1 MTHDRRHFLSLGS
14 IGVAA
19 SVGALTLPVFAQP
32 TEASGELGEQSPVF
46 AEIAPPKLPDNFKAT
61 EDNILGPYHRKLA
74 PFRAKV
80 TPPLEPGEPLVVRG
94 RVWGVDSRQPLSGA
108 IVDVWQANAAGRYD
122 NDDPDKPPKPGV
134 FVNRARVITDETG
147 YYEYETI
154 KPGRYKIGPQQW
166 RPAHI
171 HYWVSAAGY
180 KPLVTQLYFKGDP
193 YNDKDDFIKPS
204 LIIDPTVVTVRDSGV
219 QLGTFDIV
227 LAKA

>member
-1 MTHDRRHFLSLGS
+1 MSHDRRHFLSLGS

-19 SVGALTLPVFAQP
+19 SVSALTLPIFAQP

-46 AEIAPPKLPDNFKAT
+46 AEIAPPKLPESFKAT

-94 RVWGVDSRQPLSGA
+94 RVWGIDSRQPLAGA
-108 IVDVWQANAAGRYD
+108 IVDVWQANATGRYD

-134 FVNRARVITDETG
+134 FVNRARVMTDETG

-154 KPGRYKIGPQQW
+154 KPGRYMIGPQQW

-193 YNDKDDFIKPS
+193 YNKSDDFIKPS
-204 LIIDPTVVTVRDSGV
+204 LIIDPTVLKVRGSDV

>member
-1 MTHDRRHFLSLGS
+1 MSLDRRHFMSLGS
-14 IGVAA
+14 LGLAA
-19 SVGALTLPVFAQP
+19 GASTLTLPAFAQP
-32 TEASGELGEQSPVF
+32 TAASGELGEQSPAF
-46 AEIAPPKLPDNFKAT
+46 AEIAPPKLPENFKAT

-80 TPPLEPGEPLVVRG
+80 TPPLEPGELMVIRG
-94 RVWGVDSRQPLSGA
+94 RVWGIDSRKPLAGA
-108 IVDVWQANAAGRYD
+108 IVEVWQANAAGRYD
-122 NDDPDKPPKPGV
+122 NDDQDKPPQPGV
-134 FVNRARVITDETG
+134 FVNRARVLTDETG

-154 KPGRYKIGPQQW
+154 KPGRYMIGPQQW

-204 LIIDPTVVTVRDSGV
+204 LIIEPTVVKVRGSGV

>member
-1 MTHDRRHFLSLGS
+1 MSFHRRDFMSLGS
-14 IGVAA
+14 LGLAA
-19 SVGALTLPVFAQP
+19 GASAWTFPVFAQP

-46 AEIAPPKLPDNFKAT
+46 AEIAAPKLPENFKAT

-94 RVWGVDSRQPLSGA
+94 RVWGIDSRKPLAGA

-122 NDDPDKPPKPGV
+122 NDDQDKPPKAGV
-134 FVNRARVITDETG
+134 FVNRARVMTDESG

-154 KPGRYKIGPQQW
+154 KPGRYMIGPKQW

-193 YNDKDDFIKPS
+193 YNDTDDFIKPS
-204 LIIDPTVVTVRDSGV
+204 LIIDPIVVKVRGSGV
-219 QLGTFDIV
+219 QLGMFDII

>member
-1 MTHDRRHFLSLGS
+1 MSLDRRHFMSLGS
-14 IGVAA
+14 VGLARA
-19 SVGALTLPVFAQP
+19 SVLTLPAFAQP

-46 AEIAPPKLPDNFKAT
+46 AEIAPPKLPENFKAT

-80 TPPLEPGEPLVVRG
+80 TPPLEPGDPLVVRG
-94 RVWGVDSRQPLSGA
+94 RVWGIDSRKPLAGA

-122 NDDPDKPPKPGV
+122 NDDQDKPPRPGV
-134 FVNRARVITDETG
+134 FVNRARVLTDESG

-154 KPGRYKIGPQQW
+154 KPGRYMIGPKQW

-193 YNDKDDFIKPS
+193 YNETDDFIKPS
-204 LIIDPTVVTVRDSGV
+204 LIIDPTVVKVRGSGV